1 MNENEKSCASTDQ
14 PWNTWD
20 SINWLKCE
28 MAVKKLQARIVKAQ
42 KEGKHGKVKS
52 LQWVLTHSFYAKAL
66 AVKRVTSNNGKKTSG
81 IDHVIWETPRA
92 KYQAI
97 TTLKRN
103 GYKPQPLKRVCIK
116 KKNGKL
122 RPLGIPTMKD
132 RAMQALYLMA
142 LEPVAET
149 TADLNS
155 YGFRKARCTNDVQQ
169 KCHIALSRGNS
180 AEWILEGDIKG
191 CFDHISHEWLL
202 NNIPMDKSMLRKWLK
217 SGFIFNRELF
227 PTEEGTPQGGI
238 ISPVLANMALDGL
251 EAILIKR
258 FKPYRKMR
266 INGELCHSKVNYVR
280 YADDFIITGRSKEL
294 LENDV
299 IPIVREFLQERGLV
313 LSEEKTKITHID
325 EGFDFLG
332 FNIRKYKG
340 TLLIKPTKESLKR
353 FLSKLKYILD
363 SNKSVK
369 QESVIR
375 LMNPVIKGWTN
386 YYRYCCAGETFSKA
400 DYLIHQKMWRWA
412 ARRHPKKG
420 RKWIAKRYF
429 SQIENQ
435 KWCFSVG
442 FNKRNPE
449 SRITLIKLSNT
460 NIERYTKI
468 KREANPFDPE
478 WKEYFETRE
487 TNKMLSN
494 LKGRKTLLQLWEKQ
508 GRKCPV
514 CGSAIDKE
522 SKWSMS
528 EKLQSGRKIKILIHS
543 KCRNRSKRDNRGFE
557 PASI

>member
-1 MNENEKSCASTDQ
+1 M
-14 PWNTWD
+14 P
-20 SINWLKCE
+20 
-28 MAVKKLQARIVKAQ
+28 IVK
-42 KEGKHGKVKS
+42 G
-52 LQWVLTHSFYAKAL
+52 
-66 AVKRVTSNNGKKTSG
+66 
-81 IDHVIWETPRA
+81 
-92 KYQAI
+92 
-97 TTLKRN
+97 
-103 GYKPQPLKRVCIK
+103 
-116 KKNGKL
+116 
-122 RPLGIPTMKD
+122 
-132 RAMQALYLMA
+132 
-142 LEPVAET
+142 
-149 TADLNS
+149 
-155 YGFRKARCTNDVQQ
+155 
-169 KCHIALSRGNS
+169 
-180 AEWILEGDIKG
+180 
-191 CFDHISHEWLL
+191 
-202 NNIPMDKSMLRKWLK
+202 
-217 SGFIFNRELF
+217 
-227 PTEEGTPQGGI
+227 
-238 ISPVLANMALDGL
+238 
-251 EAILIKR
+251 
-258 FKPYRKMR
+258 
-266 INGELCHSKVNYVR
+266 
-280 YADDFIITGRSKEL
+280 
-294 LENDV
+294 
-299 IPIVREFLQERGLV
+299 FLQERGPV

-325 EGFDFLG
+325 KGFDFLG

-353 FLSKLKYILD
+353 FLSKLKHILD

-375 LMNPVIKGWTN
+375 LMNPLINGWTN

-429 SQIENQ
+429 SQIGNQ
-435 KWCFSVG
+435 KWCFSVS

-478 WKEYFETRE
+478 SKEYFETRE

-528 EKLQSGRKIKILIHS
+528 ETLQSGRKIKILIHS

>member
-1 MNENEKSCASTDQ
+1 
-14 PWNTWD
+14 
-20 SINWLKCE
+20 
-28 MAVKKLQARIVKAQ
+28 
-42 KEGKHGKVKS
+42 
-52 LQWVLTHSFYAKAL
+52 
-66 AVKRVTSNNGKKTSG
+66 
-81 IDHVIWETPRA
+81 
-92 KYQAI
+92 
-97 TTLKRN
+97 
-103 GYKPQPLKRVCIK
+103 
-116 KKNGKL
+116 
-122 RPLGIPTMKD
+122 
-132 RAMQALYLMA
+132 
-142 LEPVAET
+142 
-149 TADLNS
+149 
-155 YGFRKARCTNDVQQ
+155 
-169 KCHIALSRGNS
+169 
-180 AEWILEGDIKG
+180 
-191 CFDHISHEWLL
+191 
-202 NNIPMDKSMLRKWLK
+202 MLRKWLK

-429 SQIENQ
+429 SQIGNQ

-543 KCRNRSKRDNRGFE
+543 KCRNRSKRANRGFE
-557 PASI
+557 PASF

>member
-1 MNENEKSCASTDQ
+1 M
-14 PWNTWD
+14 D
-20 SINWLKCE
+20 SG
-28 MAVKKLQARIVKAQ
+28 RR
-42 KEGKHGKVKS
+42 H
-52 LQWVLTHSFYAKAL
+52 
-66 AVKRVTSNNGKKTSG
+66 
-81 IDHVIWETPRA
+81 
-92 KYQAI
+92 
-97 TTLKRN
+97 
-103 GYKPQPLKRVCIK
+103 
-116 KKNGKL
+116 
-122 RPLGIPTMKD
+122 
-132 RAMQALYLMA
+132 
-142 LEPVAET
+142 
-149 TADLNS
+149 
-155 YGFRKARCTNDVQQ
+155 
-169 KCHIALSRGNS
+169 
-180 AEWILEGDIKG
+180 KG

-375 LMNPVIKGWTN
+375 LMNPVRKGWTN

-429 SQIENQ
+429 SQIGNQ